1 MFLFTGVDLLQSLSE
16 FVSNQRDYFDSFE
29 KSAKQINSVTQN
41 FKQNKR
47 SIKRKNN
54 MMIAAHLSMLKTW
67 WAQGINLRKIHS
79 LLPLIIYNLSACL
92 KRRTEAYRGILNIF
106 ECLHTLDEEKAY
118 RLIKEYPVDF
128 DNTIELTHL
137 KIFVKNEEIT
147 PANIFEMIWKLG
159 LATTFPNVYI
169 ELRIFLTLPVTN
181 CEGERLFSTLSRV
194 KNKLRSGLKQ
204 DKLCALSL
212 NL

>member
-67 WAQGINLRKIHS
+67 WAQGINVRKIHS

-118 RLIKEYPVDF
+118 RLTKEYPVDF

-137 KIFVKNEEIT
+137 KYLWRTK
-147 PANIFEMIWKLG
+147 K
-159 LATTFPNVYI
+159 
-169 ELRIFLTLPVTN
+169 
-181 CEGERLFSTLSRV
+181 
-194 KNKLRSGLKQ
+194 
-204 DKLCALSL
+204 
-212 NL
+212 